1 MQNKTF
7 LCKLRVDILHYLY
20 SSHRYLKIIS
30 MYTCTYAYVCICIY
44 IIYLYIIFSCYYIE
58 FSILKTK
65 YAEIIACLPGN
76 YEATI
81 GTLQNHFSDSDICDI
96 LSLDSGHNQKIL
108 NCLIL
113 KLKTKEDL
121 LDLSSS
127 LEKIDGTHSSMK
139 RIIKQIRKGDHYH
152 Q

>member
-1 MQNKTF
+1 M
-7 LCKLRVDILHYLY
+7 RVILVYY
-20 SSHRYLKIIS
+20 
-30 MYTCTYAYVCICIY
+30 
-44 IIYLYIIFSCYYIE
+44 IYLYITVCVD
-58 FSILKTK
+58 FSILKSR

-81 GTLQNHFSDSDICDI
+81 GTLQSHLSDSDICGI

-127 LEKIDGTHSSMK
+127 LEKIDGTHSSME
-139 RIIKQIRKGDHYH
+139 RIIKQIRRGKSYH